1 MESKRNVNVGL
12 FIVRVSLGVFML
24 FHGVAKLITG
34 VEGIAGMVENYGPTF
49 LAYGV
54 YIGEIIAP
62 IFLILGFRTRLA
74 GMVYVV
80 TMFVAILIAHSGD
93 ITSLT
98 KAGGWAVELPALY
111 LFGGLALFF
120 TGGGKLAI
128 SNQNKWD

>member
-1 MESKRNVNVGL
+1 MRNMNVGL
-12 FIVRVSLGVFML
+12 VILRISLGIMML

-34 VEGIAGMVENYGPTF
+34 VSGIAGMISDYGPTF

-74 GMVYVV
+74 GLVYAV
-80 TMFVAILIAHSGD
+80 TMFTAILIAHSGD
-93 ITSLT
+93 IFSLS

-120 TGGGKLAI
+120 TGGGKIAV
-128 SNQNKWD
+128 STKNKWD